1 MANENKRLS
10 EAGWAA
16 LRQREQAVM
25 HYYNDQAN
33 NCTFGVGTL
42 AHTGACTPEEL
53 RRPVTPAQVN
63 AQLAARVS
71 TAEAQVRRNVT
82 QRELTQAQFDELVSY
97 TYNAGNTGAL
107 SALHSANQNNAAAFR
122 ACIQRRSKCPGRRA
136 PIRGNRFRRRIPRR
150 DDSPRRDGGPRC
162 LTLRPVL
169 VSAHRNAPDMSMTID
184 QGQKVITN

>member
-1 MANENKRLS
+1 MANENMRLS

-16 LRQREQAVM
+16 LREREQAVM

-63 AQLAARVS
+63 AQLATRVS

-107 SALHSANQNNAAAFR
+107 SALHSANQNNDSGVVSHMS
-122 ACIQRRSKCPGRRA
+122 QRVYIHPRDAQGRRLA
-136 PIRGNRFRRRIPRR
+136 PIRSTGLVNRRR
-150 DDSPRRDGGPRC
+150 
-162 LTLRPVL
+162 LE
-169 VSAHRNAPDMSMTID
+169 AAPFQPQRTR
-184 QGQKVITN
+184 